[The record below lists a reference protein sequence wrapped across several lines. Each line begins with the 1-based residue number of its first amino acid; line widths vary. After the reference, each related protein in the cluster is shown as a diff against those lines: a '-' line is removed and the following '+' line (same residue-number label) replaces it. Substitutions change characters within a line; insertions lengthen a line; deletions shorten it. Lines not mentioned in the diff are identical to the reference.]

1 MVLVWLRDFYRDFAA
16 PGLAAT
22 LQAFLGVGEES
33 PYAAAAGEPGHA
45 SSAGGGSREW
55 SSLVLVKDVMRRVLD
70 DRLALLAGHAA
81 YIAPAPP
88 APPPAADTPGGE
100 RAFRLLQLSPGDVAR
115 ELTLQASRLFF
126 AVPYGEFLACA
137 RLLAAHAP
145 ELGCPARLAA
155 LEHRIPPRAALRAL
169 AEGARRV
176 ANWVA
181 SAIVSEPEGSA
192 RVALIALFLR
202 VADHCHQLRDFS
214 TLAAVWAGLTSPAV
228 RTLAKSCAEALRDP
242 ETLTLYAHL
251 SQLCGAAAGGEP
263 RETGA
268 LRAAMQ
274 AHEDV
279 PCVPLLD
286 PLLADLARVHGD
298 CGAPDTTP
306 QGLLHLSKA
315 RRLAAALK
323 RITRHQHWRYNFPPA
338 PHVARYLSD
347 PLVLEPA
354 QLLARARAC
363 E

>member
-1 MVLVWLRDFYRDFAA
+1 M
-16 PGLAAT
+16 
-22 LQAFLGVGEES
+22 
-33 PYAAAAGEPGHA
+33 
-45 SSAGGGSREW
+45 
-55 SSLVLVKDVMRRVLD
+55 
-70 DRLALLAGHAA
+70 
-81 YIAPAPP
+81 
-88 APPPAADTPGGE
+88 
-100 RAFRLLQLSPGDVAR
+100 
-115 ELTLQASRLFF
+115 
-126 AVPYGEFLACA
+126 PYGEFLACA

-145 ELGCPARLAA
+145 EPGFPARLAA
-155 LEHRIPPRAALRAL
+155 LEDRIPPRAALRAL

-176 ANWVA
+176 AGWVA
-181 SAIVSEPEGSA
+181 SAIVSEPEGAA
-192 RVALIALFLR
+192 RVALITFFLR
-202 VADHCHQLRDFS
+202 VADHCHQLRDFA
-214 TLAAVWAGLTSPAV
+214 TLAAVWAGLTSLAV

-242 ETLTLYAHL
+242 ATLTLYAHL
-251 SQLCGAAAGGEP
+251 SQLCGAAGGEP

-274 AHEDV
+274 AHDDV

-298 CGAPDTTP
+298 WGAADTTP

-315 RRLAAALK
+315 RHLAAALK

-338 PHVARYLSD
+338 PHVARHLSD